1 MPVLVASDLD
11 RTLIYSAAAL
21 ALTMPDAR
29 APRLLCVEVHE
40 ARPLSYM
47 TETAAQLLTDLG
59 DTAVFVPT
67 TTRTRKQYQ
76 RINLPGPAPKYAIC
90 ANGGHLLVDGVT
102 DPDWHAQV
110 QSRLAEQCAPLV
122 EIQDHLMATASPA
135 WVRKH
140 RIAED
145 LFAYL
150 VVEREL
156 LPEEWVKELAVW
168 AENRGWTVS
177 LQGRK
182 IYAVPKPLTKSAA
195 VHEVARRTGAD
206 LTLAAGDSLLDA
218 DLLLAADKGWR
229 PGHGELADADW
240 TAPAISALPERGVL
254 AGERILRE
262 FLKATRTRAPR
273 LGRGEPRD
281 QPPHTHPQPKTH
293 PIYLATTPSTTTP
306 AAPAARLGHR
316 GGGRRPAHSH
326 RRQKLHRV
334 FMPRRARGGRGRLRH
349 RTAQFKRVTA
359 AAAPVLIARH
369 AQRLIGLTGY
379 PPLCDC
385 LCSGLSDTSVEKLK
399 RALIVFDR
407 REEP

>member
-1 MPVLVASDLD
+1 MRTLVASDLD
-11 RTLIYSAAAL
+11 RTLIYSSAAL

-40 ARPLSYM
+40 SKPLSYL

-76 RINLPGPAPKYAIC
+76 RINLPGPTPAYAIC
-90 ANGGHLLVDGVT
+90 ANGGHLLVDGAW
-102 DPDWHAQV
+102 DLDWHASV
-110 QSRLAEQCAPLV
+110 LARLADECAPLAEV
-122 EIQDHLMATASPA
+122 REHLTKSADPA

-140 RIAED
+140 RVAED

-195 VHEVARRTGAD
+195 VREVARRTGAT

-218 DLLLAADKGWR
+218 DLLLAADRGWR
-229 PGHGELADADW
+229 PGHGELADTGW
-240 TAPAISALPERGVL
+240 SAPAISALPERGVV

-262 FLKATRTRAPR
+262 FLKAA
-273 LGRGEPRD
+273 GE
-281 QPPHTHPQPKTH
+281 
-293 PIYLATTPSTTTP
+293 A
-306 AAPAARLGHR
+306 
-316 GGGRRPAHSH
+316 
-326 RRQKLHRV
+326 
-334 FMPRRARGGRGRLRH
+334 
-349 RTAQFKRVTA
+349 
-359 AAAPVLIARH
+359 
-369 AQRLIGLTGY
+369 
-379 PPLCDC
+379 
-385 LCSGLSDTSVEKLK
+385 
-399 RALIVFDR
+399 
-407 REEP
+407 

>member
-40 ARPLSYM
+40 SKPLSYM
-47 TETAAQLLTDLG
+47 TETAARLLTELG
-59 DTAVFVPT
+59 DAAVFVPT
-67 TTRTRKQYQ
+67 TTRTRKQYE
-76 RINLPGPAPKYAIC
+76 RINLPGPAPRYAIC
-90 ANGGHLLVDGVT
+90 ANGGHILVDGVS
-102 DPDWHAQV
+102 DPDWNAAV
-110 QSRLAEQCAPLV
+110 MARLAEQCAPLAEV
-122 EIQDHLMATASPA
+122 QDHLMASASPA

-195 VHEVARRTGAD
+195 MHEVARRTGAE

-218 DLLLAADKGWR
+218 DLLLAADRGWR

-262 FLKATRTRAPR
+262 FLKETRAPR
-273 LGRGEPRD
+273 
-281 QPPHTHPQPKTH
+281 
-293 PIYLATTPSTTTP
+293 
-306 AAPAARLGHR
+306 
-316 GGGRRPAHSH
+316 
-326 RRQKLHRV
+326 
-334 FMPRRARGGRGRLRH
+334 
-349 RTAQFKRVTA
+349 
-359 AAAPVLIARH
+359 
-369 AQRLIGLTGY
+369 
-379 PPLCDC
+379 
-385 LCSGLSDTSVEKLK
+385 
-399 RALIVFDR
+399 
-407 REEP
+407 

>member
-40 ARPLSYM
+40 SRPLSYL
-47 TETAAQLLTDLG
+47 TETAARLLTELG
-59 DTAVFVPT
+59 DAAVFVPT

-76 RINLPGPAPKYAIC
+76 RINLPGPPSTYAIC

-102 DPDWHAQV
+102 DLDWHRSVLA
-110 QSRLAEQCAPLV
+110 RLAEECAPLAEV
-122 EIQDHLMATASPA
+122 QEHLAAAADPL
-135 WVRKH
+135 WLRKQ
-140 RIAED
+140 RVAED

-168 AENRGWTVS
+168 AEDRGWTVS

-195 VHEVARRTGAD
+195 VRELARRTGAE

-218 DLLLAADKGWR
+218 DLLLAGDRGWR
-229 PGHGELADADW
+229 PGHGELAEDAW
-240 TAPAISALPERGVL
+240 TAPHVTALPDRGVL

-262 FLKATRTRAPR
+262 FLR
-273 LGRGEPRD
+273 
-281 QPPHTHPQPKTH
+281 
-293 PIYLATTPSTTTP
+293 
-306 AAPAARLGHR
+306 AARER
-316 GGGRRPAHSH
+316 
-326 RRQKLHRV
+326 
-334 FMPRRARGGRGRLRH
+334 
-349 RTAQFKRVTA
+349 
-359 AAAPVLIARH
+359 
-369 AQRLIGLTGY
+369 
-379 PPLCDC
+379 
-385 LCSGLSDTSVEKLK
+385 
-399 RALIVFDR
+399 
-407 REEP
+407 

>member
-1 MPVLVASDLD
+1 MTPVLVASDLD
-11 RTLIYSAAAL
+11 RTLIYSSAAL

-40 ARPLSYM
+40 SRPLSYM
-47 TETAAQLLTDLG
+47 TEAAAGLLTDLG
-59 DTAVFVPT
+59 DRAVFVPT

-76 RINLPGPAPKYAIC
+76 RINLPGPAPAYAIC

-102 DPDWHAQV
+102 DLDWHAAV
-110 QSRLAEQCAPLV
+110 LARLADECAPLAEV
-122 EIQDHLMATASPA
+122 REHLAATADPS

-140 RIAED
+140 RVAED

-195 VHEVARRTGAD
+195 MREIARRTGAD

-218 DLLLAADKGWR
+218 DLLLAADRGWR
-229 PGHGELADADW
+229 PGHGELADAAW
-240 TAPAISALPERGVL
+240 TAPEITALPERGVL

-262 FLKATRTRAPR
+262 FLKATR
-273 LGRGEPRD
+273 
-281 QPPHTHPQPKTH
+281 
-293 PIYLATTPSTTTP
+293 
-306 AAPAARLGHR
+306 AA
-316 GGGRRPAHSH
+316 
-326 RRQKLHRV
+326 
-334 FMPRRARGGRGRLRH
+334 
-349 RTAQFKRVTA
+349 
-359 AAAPVLIARH
+359 
-369 AQRLIGLTGY
+369 
-379 PPLCDC
+379 
-385 LCSGLSDTSVEKLK
+385 
-399 RALIVFDR
+399 
-407 REEP
+407 

>member
-11 RTLIYSAAAL
+11 RTLIYSSAAL

-40 ARPLSYM
+40 SKPLSFM
-47 TETAAQLLTDLG
+47 TETAAGLLTELG
-59 DTAVFVPT
+59 GLGADAAVFVPT

-76 RINLPGPAPKYAIC
+76 RISLPGPEPKYAIC
-90 ANGGHLLVDGVT
+90 ANGGHLLVDGAT
-102 DPDWHAQV
+102 DEDWHAGV
-110 QSRLAEQCAPLV
+110 QAKLAAECAPLEEV
-122 EIQDHLMATASPA
+122 RQYLADSADPA

-140 RIAED
+140 RVAED

-195 VHEVARRTGAD
+195 MREVARRTGAD

-229 PGHGELADADW
+229 PGHGELADEAW
-240 TAPAISALPERGVL
+240 TAPTITALPERGVL

-262 FLKATRTRAPR
+262 FLRAM
-273 LGRGEPRD
+273 
-281 QPPHTHPQPKTH
+281 HTP
-293 PIYLATTPSTTTP
+293 TP
-306 AAPAARLGHR
+306 
-316 GGGRRPAHSH
+316 
-326 RRQKLHRV
+326 
-334 FMPRRARGGRGRLRH
+334 
-349 RTAQFKRVTA
+349 
-359 AAAPVLIARH
+359 
-369 AQRLIGLTGY
+369 
-379 PPLCDC
+379 
-385 LCSGLSDTSVEKLK
+385 
-399 RALIVFDR
+399 
-407 REEP
+407 